1 MAAYLL
7 ALGLER
13 QGYRLVSLVVY
24 WVMAQVALRLVN
36 LPLQTS
42 SSLFRFF
49 AYRVANI
56 HTHLATLPDPRPRR
70 ESCQRRIE
78 ESLSASLTKSDLKP
92 RRVGE
97 SMSVES
103 LRSYSHLTFRC

>member
-13 QGYRLVSLVVY
+13 QGYKLVSLVVY

-36 LPLQTS
+36 LPSQTS
-42 SSLFRFF
+42 TSPLRFC

-56 HTHLATLPDPRPRR
+56 HTHLATRP
-70 ESCQRRIE
+70 Q
-78 ESLSASLTKSDLKP
+78 AAP
-92 RRVGE
+92 
-97 SMSVES
+97 
-103 LRSYSHLTFRC
+103 